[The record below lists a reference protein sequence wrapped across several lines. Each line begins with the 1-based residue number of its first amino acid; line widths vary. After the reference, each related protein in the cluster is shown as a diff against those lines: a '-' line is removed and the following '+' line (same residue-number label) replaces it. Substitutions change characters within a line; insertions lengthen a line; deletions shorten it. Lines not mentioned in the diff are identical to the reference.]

1 MRLNTATRGPEEDD
15 ADHYRADH
23 GLVWE
28 VLVAEN
34 DPVEFEQVVIV
45 LESMKLEI
53 PVESEHAGTVR
64 RIAVAEGDA
73 VNQGDVLVERLRA
86 TARGLT
92 ATARA
97 PSRTAGL
104 SATPRTR
111 GNPGPSCGRDG
122 RR

>member
-1 MRLNTATRGPEEDD
+1 MPTITAPIT
-15 ADHYRADH
+15 

-73 VNQGDVLVERLRA
+73 VNQGDVLVELA
-86 TARGLT
+86 
-92 ATARA
+92 
-97 PSRTAGL
+97 
-104 SATPRTR
+104 
-111 GNPGPSCGRDG
+111 
-122 RR
+122 

>member
-1 MRLNTATRGPEEDD
+1 MPTITAPIT
-15 ADHYRADH
+15 

-34 DPVEFEQVVIV
+34 DAVEVEQVVIV

-73 VNQGDVLVERLRA
+73 VNQGDVLVELA
-86 TARGLT
+86 
-92 ATARA
+92 
-97 PSRTAGL
+97 
-104 SATPRTR
+104 
-111 GNPGPSCGRDG
+111 
-122 RR
+122 

>member
-1 MRLNTATRGPEEDD
+1 MPTITAPIT
-15 ADHYRADH
+15 

-34 DPVEFEQVVIV
+34 DPVEVEQVVIV

-73 VNQGDVLVERLRA
+73 VNQGDVLVELA
-86 TARGLT
+86 
-92 ATARA
+92 
-97 PSRTAGL
+97 
-104 SATPRTR
+104 
-111 GNPGPSCGRDG
+111 
-122 RR
+122 